1 MNYKKIFI
9 LWNKSFLMHFYT
21 MTLKVVKYLASI
33 VYNISNKKW
42 LEQQN
47 TPISFPQNHVTP
59 SHPMTPH
66 H

>member
-1 MNYKKIFI
+1 
-9 LWNKSFLMHFYT
+9 MHFYT

-42 LEQQN
+42 LEQQS

-59 SHPMTPH
+59 SHLMTPH

>member
-1 MNYKKIFI
+1 MNYKRFSFYGT
-9 LWNKSFLMHFYT
+9 NRFLMHFYT

-47 TPISFPQNHVTP
+47 TPISFPQNHVTLA
-59 SHPMTPH
+59 TL
-66 H
+66 